1 MITEEQFIKSANI
14 LGCSVAAINAVAEVE
29 SAGGG
34 FILPGVPK
42 ILFEPHIFWKEL
54 RSAGITPV
62 VSDICYPVWKTRPY
76 GKSSE
81 QHGKLQQAVLINKE
95 AAFKSASWGMFQ
107 VMGFNYKSCG
117 CTTIQEF
124 INKMYQSE
132 DAHLELFVN
141 YIKASH
147 LDDELREL
155 DWAGFARGYNGASY
169 AKNRYDTKL
178 VTAYK
183 KYSHE

>member
-1 MITEEQFIKSANI
+1 MISEEQFIKSAKE
-14 LGCSVAAINAVAEVE
+14 LGCSVAAIKAVAQVE

-54 RSAGITPV
+54 RKLGITPQ

-81 QHGKLQQAVLINKE
+81 QHGKLQRAVLINRE

-107 VMGFNYKSCG
+107 IMGFNYKTCG
-117 CTTIQEF
+117 CFGIQEF
-124 INKMYQSE
+124 INAMYTSE
-132 DAHLELFVN
+132 DKQLDLFDN
-141 YIKASH
+141 YIKASY
-147 LDDELREL
+147 LDDELRNL

-169 AKNRYDTKL
+169 ARNNYHIKL
-178 VTAYK
+178 AAAYK
-183 KYSHE
+183 KFNS